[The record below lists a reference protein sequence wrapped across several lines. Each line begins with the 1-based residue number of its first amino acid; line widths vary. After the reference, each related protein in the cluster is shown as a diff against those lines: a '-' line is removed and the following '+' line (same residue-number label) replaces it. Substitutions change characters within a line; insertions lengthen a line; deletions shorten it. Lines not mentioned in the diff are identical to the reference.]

1 MYTNQIYV
9 RMILVFRLGT
19 DGLFIE
25 KKWIRQFH
33 EFVLP
38 SLFRQLEL
46 VTQKRSM
53 FVTEW
58 CGSIANWS

>member
-1 MYTNQIYV
+1 
-9 RMILVFRLGT
+9 MILVFRLGT

-25 KKWIRQFH
+25 KNWARQFH

-46 VTQKRSM
+46 VTQRRSM